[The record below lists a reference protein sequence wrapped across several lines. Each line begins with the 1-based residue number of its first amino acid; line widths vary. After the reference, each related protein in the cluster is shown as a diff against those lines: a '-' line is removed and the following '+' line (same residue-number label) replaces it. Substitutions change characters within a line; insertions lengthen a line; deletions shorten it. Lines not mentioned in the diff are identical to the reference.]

1 MVKKLPEKE
10 SLPEK
15 KEESFFSSVIQKIK
29 RVQRPEKATKKVPR
43 DRSKMV
49 AISVWSCLLV
59 LLAFTLLS
67 AFLSINTRSVVN
79 DIRVDANKPSKQ
91 DKPEVSVPAAENFL
105 TGFINEYVNVKNDD
119 ESIEKRKENLEKYM
133 VKQKE
138 SNYEESER
146 FQLDGVKGDRVL
158 NDYSLYNVKEG
169 DKYSLFQYKVTYTN
183 VFPVE
188 KEVEKKV
195 KDGKKEKKVKEK
207 VTENEKAEKQLLLN
221 IPVIS
226 NGDSFAVSA
235 APYFTQIYDLRGD
248 ITLENKNVM
257 KDEYAGDKKE
267 AIEKFLQTFFGK
279 YASEKKEDMVYMM
292 KEPEAL
298 GDTLEFGEIKN
309 VKVFETKNGFEAFC
323 VVQFKEKENEIPITE
338 NFSLSLTENSGQY
351 YVEKLKH
358 Q

>member
-1 MVKKLPEKE
+1 MPGKE
-10 SLPEK
+10 SSTERK
-15 KEESFFSSVIQKIK
+15 DESFFHSMIQKIK
-29 RVQRPEKATKKVPR
+29 RVQRPEKTSKKVPR

-49 AISVWSCLLV
+49 AISVWSCLLA

-67 AFLSINTRSVVN
+67 AFLSVNTRSVVN
-79 DIRVDANKPSKQ
+79 DIRVDAAKPSKQ

-105 TGFINEYVNVKNDD
+105 AGFINEYVNVKNDH
-119 ESIEKRKENLEKYM
+119 ESIEKRKENLEKFM

-257 KDEYAGDKKE
+257 RDEYTGDKKE
-267 AIEKFLQTFFGK
+267 
-279 YASEKKEDMVYMM
+279 
-292 KEPEAL
+292 
-298 GDTLEFGEIKN
+298 
-309 VKVFETKNGFEAFC
+309 
-323 VVQFKEKENEIPITE
+323 
-338 NFSLSLTENSGQY
+338 
-351 YVEKLKH
+351 
-358 Q
+358 